1 MSWASSLAASSTAA
15 AASTAGA
22 LGAVSARAAELGV
35 ALHEAGVKV
44 RTAVGELRRQ
54 EEGASSY
61 LHRFIAREVE
71 QRLAQR
77 GPAYWDQLFP
87 GLPPEARAARRIRRM
102 LTRATLAG
110 VVAGAGASAAELLSI
125 GSEGMAAAAAVPLG
139 IVSVGAEMLYITA
152 LEIDLAFDLATIY
165 DVPFERDA
173 VGEIATLLGLA
184 LGVGLSEEP
193 SVHDRSVAPGE
204 TKPWRVLR
212 QMQRGDFSKR
222 VSTAV
227 VQQSVLR
234 NVVPVAGVVV
244 GAVWNQIVLR
254 RFARAVHTAMRQR
267 VVIVRAFEAVKLDD
281 PASARV
287 VLDGAW
293 LLATADGAIGH
304 REALA
309 LSTLIRSLGLPERIA
324 ANEPSVAE
332 DEEAWF
338 DRLRELDPKAHGV
351 LLDVL
356 ALVASTDGEFTTA
369 ERRFLRRVAKALGRE
384 IDLVAVERT
393 VAGLR
398 VGRAL
403 WKGQRSPGAE
413 PSAQAEPAAVL
424 VPGLAPAFA

>member
-1 MSWASSLAASSTAA
+1 MI
-15 AASTAGA
+15 
-22 LGAVSARAAELGV
+22 SARAAELGV
-35 ALHEAGVKV
+35 ALREAGVKV
-44 RTAVGELRRQ
+44 RTAARELRRH
-54 EEGASSY
+54 EDGASSY

-71 QRLAQR
+71 QRLEQR

-125 GSEGMAAAAAVPLG
+125 GSDGVAAAAAVPLG

-173 VGEIATLLGLA
+173 VGEIATMLGLA
-184 LGVGLSEEP
+184 LGVGMSEEP
-193 SVHDRSVAPGE
+193 SVHDQAVAPGE

-222 VSTAV
+222 VSKAV

-267 VVIVRAFEAVKLDD
+267 VMIVRAFEGVKLDD
-281 PASARV
+281 PASARI

-293 LLATADGAIGH
+293 LLATADGSIGH

-324 ANEPSVAE
+324 ASEPSVAE

-338 DRLRELDPKAHGV
+338 DRLRALDPKAHGV

-356 ALVASTDGEFTTA
+356 ALVASTDGAFTTA
-369 ERRFLRRVAKALGRE
+369 ERRFLRRVAKALGRQ

-393 VAGLR
+393 VASLR

-403 WKGQRSPGAE
+403 WKGPESTRAQPSAE
-413 PSAQAEPAAVL
+413 PVVAPE
-424 VPGLAPAFA
+424 LAPAFA

>member
-1 MSWASSLAASSTAA
+1 
-15 AASTAGA
+15 
-22 LGAVSARAAELGV
+22 V
-35 ALHEAGVKV
+35 ALREAGVKV
-44 RTAVGELRRQ
+44 RTAVSELRRQ
-54 EEGASSY
+54 EDGASNY

-71 QRLAQR
+71 QRLEQR
-77 GPAYWDQLFP
+77 GPAYWDAMFP

-125 GSEGMAAAAAVPLG
+125 GSEGVAAAAAVPLG

-165 DVPFERDA
+165 NVPFERDA
-173 VGEIATLLGLA
+173 VGEIATMLGLA
-184 LGVGLSEEP
+184 LGVGMSEEP
-193 SVHDRSVAPGE
+193 SVHDRQVAPGE

-222 VSTAV
+222 VSKAV

-267 VVIVRAFEAVKLDD
+267 VMIVRAFEEVKLDD
-281 PASARV
+281 AASARI

-309 LSTLIRSLGLPERIA
+309 LSTLIRSLGLPDRIA
-324 ANEPSVAE
+324 ASEPSVAE

-369 ERRFLRRVAKALGRE
+369 ERRFLRRVAKALGRQL
-384 IDLVAVERT
+384 DLVEVERT
-393 VAGLR
+393 VASLR

-403 WKGQRSPGAE
+403 WKGPESTRAE
-413 PSAQAEPAAVL
+413 APAQAEPPAVL
-424 VPGLAPAFA
+424 APELVPAFA

>member
-1 MSWASSLAASSTAA
+1 MPWASSLAASSAVATV
-15 AASTAGA
+15 
-22 LGAVSARAAELGV
+22 AVSARVAEVGV
-35 ALHEAGVKV
+35 ALREAGVKV
-44 RTAVGELRRQ
+44 RTAARELRRR
-54 EEGASSY
+54 EDEASSY

-71 QRLAQR
+71 ERLEQR
-77 GPAYWDQLFP
+77 GPAYWDRLFP

-102 LTRATLAG
+102 LTRGTVAG
-110 VVAGAGASAAELLSI
+110 IVAGAGASAAELLSI
-125 GSEGMAAAAAVPLG
+125 GGDGVAAAAAVPLG

-173 VGEIATLLGLA
+173 VGEIATMLGLA
-184 LGVGLSEEP
+184 LGVGLSDEP
-193 SVHDRSVAPGE
+193 SRHDQPAMPGE

-222 VSTAV
+222 VSKAL

-267 VVIVRAFEAVKLDD
+267 VMIVRAFEKVELADA
-281 PASARV
+281 ASARI

-293 LLATADGAIGH
+293 LLATGDGAISH

-309 LSTLIRSLGLPERIA
+309 LSTLIRSLRLPERIA
-324 ANEPSVAE
+324 ASEPSVAD

-338 DRLRELDPKAHGV
+338 ERLRELDPKAHGV

-356 ALVASTDGEFTTA
+356 ALVASVDGEFTTA

-384 IDLVAVERT
+384 IDLVVVERN
-393 VAGLR
+393 VASLR

-403 WKGQRSPGAE
+403 WRGP
-413 PSAQAEPAAVL
+413 EPAERGEAAAPL
-424 VPGLAPAFA
+424 AAELAPALA

>member
-1 MSWASSLAASSTAA
+1 MTWALSRSLVSSASSLPASS
-15 AASTAGA
+15 
-22 LGAVSARAAELGV
+22 ARVAELGV
-35 ALHEAGVKV
+35 AVREAGIKI
-44 RTAVGELRRQ
+44 RTAVSELRRQ
-54 EEGASSY
+54 EDGASSY

-71 QRLAQR
+71 QRLEQR
-77 GPAYWDQLFP
+77 GPAYWDVMFP
-87 GLPPEARAARRIRRM
+87 DLPPEARAARRIRRM

-125 GSEGMAAAAAVPLG
+125 GSEGAAAAAAVPLG

-152 LEIDLAFDLATIY
+152 LQIDLAFDLATIY
-165 DVPFERDA
+165 DVPFPRDA

-193 SVHDRSVAPGE
+193 SLHDTAVAPGE

-222 VSTAV
+222 VSKAV

-267 VVIVRAFEAVKLDD
+267 VEIVRAFERVKLDD
-281 PASARV
+281 AASARI

-293 LLATADGAIGH
+293 LLATADGAVGH

-324 ANEPSVAE
+324 ANEPSVAD

-338 DRLRELDPKAHGV
+338 DRLPELDPKAHGV

-356 ALVASTDGEFTTA
+356 ALVASTDGEFTTP

-384 IDLVAVERT
+384 IDLAAVERA
-393 VAGLR
+393 VACLR

-403 WKGQRSPGAE
+403 WTGEQPSTE
-413 PSAQAEPAAVL
+413 PSAAAEPVQVLAPEL
-424 VPGLAPAFA
+424 VPAFS